1 LALPQSDAVSASPSI
16 APATSR
22 LSEDHGGLDGPA
34 PATGRTRR
42 RGITRRL
49 SIALVASAAITVIG
63 ALPASAA
70 WPVATR
76 SSYVSQYA
84 HRGHVAIDIA
94 AHAWTRIVP
103 IRSGRVVFAGWK
115 SNCGGYQVWVSH
127 GNGLYS
133 AYYHMSRENSYR
145 GEWVTGG
152 RETIGWVGSTGCA
165 TGPHLHVEV
174 WRGYPWRSGS
184 YRVNPWGF
192 IDNGSYLPYRYR

>member
-1 LALPQSDAVSASPSI
+1 MALPHSDAVPASTSI

-22 LSEDHGGLDGPA
+22 SSEDHGGHDGPE
-34 PATGRTRR
+34 PASARTRR

-49 SIALVASAAITVIG
+49 SIALVASAAIALIG

-76 SSYVSQYA
+76 SSYVSQYS

-94 AHAWTRIVP
+94 AHSWTRIVP
-103 IRSGRVVFAGWK
+103 IRSGKVVFAGWK

-127 GNGLYS
+127 GDGLYS

-145 GEWVTGG
+145 GEWVSGG
-152 RETIGWVGSTGCA
+152 SETIGWVGSTGCA
-165 TGPHLHVEV
+165 TGPHLHIEV

-192 IDNGSYLPYRYR
+192 IDNGYYLPSRYR

>member
-1 LALPQSDAVSASPSI
+1 LALLEYDAAPASLSI
-16 APATSR
+16 AP
-22 LSEDHGGLDGPA
+22 DPV
-34 PATGRTRR
+34 TGRARR
-42 RGITRRL
+42 RGIVRRL
-49 SIALVASAAITVIG
+49 SMALVASAAITLIG

-84 HRGHVAIDIA
+84 HRGHPAIDIV
-94 AHAWTRIVP
+94 AHSWTRIVP

-133 AYYHMSRENSYR
+133 AYYHMVRESSSR

-152 RETIGWVGSTGCA
+152 RETLGWVGSSGCA

-174 WRGYPWRSGS
+174 WKGYPWHSGS